1 MRSLIRGFTLL
12 ELLIVILMVGI
23 LFSVVIANIRG
34 ELISN
39 QIRAAA
45 SQIAPALENLRSS
58 AVKTSK
64 DAKFT
69 LINSGKSYEIR
80 SNGTGVGDPVQTIA
94 IPDGV
99 QLTINSANS
108 GSVTYTAPY
117 GDIDASGRTLIMTKT
132 GGTSQTIYLVG
143 VTGKV
148 VR

>member
-1 MRSLIRGFTLL
+1 MRLLIRGFTLL
-12 ELLIVILMVGI
+12 ELLLVILIVGI
-23 LFSVVIANIRG
+23 LFSLLIVNIRG

-39 QIRAAA
+39 QIRSAA

-80 SNGTGVGDPVQTIA
+80 SNGVSTGDPVQTVA

-99 QLTINSANS
+99 QLTINTVNS
-108 GSVTYTAPY
+108 GFITYKAPY
-117 GDIDASGRTLIMTKT
+117 GDIDTTGRTLVLAKT

-148 VR
+148 IR